1 MQNGWNLDF
10 DFIMNEQETPASS
23 KISPA
28 GGKLMLLVHYDT
40 FQCSTCHSYRNSTIE
55 KTIN

>member
-1 MQNGWNLDF
+1 MDLDF
-10 DFIMNEQETPASS
+10 DFIMNEHETPARS

-40 FQCSTCHSYRNSTIE
+40 FQCSTLSFIQKLYY
-55 KTIN
+55 